1 MAAALSLAGCQQEP
15 GGRPDDSSPNASSS
29 GPGPAE
35 IRLPGNAFL
44 SDMVLTGDGRLWVA
58 QAQLSAIAEI
68 DTSGKVTQHPLPGR
82 SGYPP
87 YPYDLQV
94 SPDGGIWY
102 SAGDQLGCLDP
113 SGKFTW
119 WDDGPTTHGNGPG
132 SGDGPGYPDGVTLG
146 PDDTVWYAHSVR
158 GTPAFSRADKK
169 RGLSGIAVLKGYFSI
184 PAGSITA
191 GPDRAVWFS
200 QLYQGGDKSGSD
212 GIGRLTTEGSYKE
225 WPLPKGTNPQKIVAG
240 PDKALWFTERGG
252 IGRISIDGDV
262 SHFAVRESKHPGGIV
277 LGPDKALWFATDS
290 RVGRITLKGQI
301 TLWPVRGA
309 RELIGILPV
318 PDGGFWLADRGT
330 DTVRRFSPPH

>member
-1 MAAALSLAGCQQEP
+1 
-15 GGRPDDSSPNASSS
+15 
-29 GPGPAE
+29 
-35 IRLPGNAFL
+35 
-44 SDMVLTGDGRLWVA
+44 MVLTGDGRLWVA

-87 YPYDLQV
+87 HPYDLQA

-132 SGDGPGYPDGVTLG
+132 SGSGDGRGYPDGVTLG

-158 GTPAFSRADKK
+158 GTPAFGRADKK
-169 RGLSGIAVLKGYFSI
+169 RGLSGIAVLKGEFSI
-184 PAGSITA
+184 LAGSITA

-200 QLYQGGDKSGSD
+200 QFYQGGDKSGSD

-225 WPLPKGTNPQKIVAG
+225 WPLPKGTNPQRIVASPRQGAVVHRAGRHRAHQHRRRRLPLRRPGVQAPGRYRPRPRQG
-240 PDKALWFTERGG
+240 PLVRHGQQ
-252 IGRISIDGDV
+252 GRPRS
-262 SHFAVRESKHPGGIV
+262 RPGGRCRV
-277 LGPDKALWFATDS
+277 CGVGGRDGEVTGRRRAEDS
-290 RVGRITLKGQI
+290 GK
-301 TLWPVRGA
+301 
-309 RELIGILPV
+309 
-318 PDGGFWLADRGT
+318 
-330 DTVRRFSPPH
+330 